1 MQCFLV
7 MPDMHLCI
15 YKVLLGMKKTIL
27 VTGST
32 GVIGLSISQFFY
44 KKGFNVIINGKC
56 KTSQLRD
63 VKKKFNNKR
72 ALFFNC
78 DLTKT
83 TNVRKIV
90 KSGLS
95 KFKKIDVLVNC
106 AGIQFVESIEKYP
119 EKVWRK
125 MMDINLTTPFLFIKE
140 VLPFMKKNKW
150 GRIINIASTHGLI
163 GSKKKSAYTASK
175 HGLVG
180 LTKVVALETAEENI
194 TCNSICPG
202 FVLTELI
209 QDQIDTVSKNKNI
222 KLKDAEMELLR
233 EKQPSLKFVKKEQIA
248 QLAYFLCTSSASE
261 ITGSSISIDG
271 SWTAQ

>member
-56 KTSQLRD
+56 KPSQLRD
-63 VKKKFNNKR
+63 VKKNFNNKR

-90 KSGLS
+90 KSSLS
-95 KFKKIDVLVNC
+95 KFKRIDVLVNC

-140 VLPFMKKNKW
+140 VLPLMKKNKW

-163 GSKKKSAYTASK
+163 GSKNKSAYTASK

-222 KLKDAEMELLR
+222 KPKDAEIELLR

-248 QLAYFLCTSSASE
+248 QLVYFLCTSSASE